1 MILTCFPFQWWV
13 FKVRDHDGVGSDD
26 DLGEALVEIDPY
38 VAARQTK
45 KVRLGSTG
53 KAYLY
58 ITPM

>member
-1 MILTCFPFQWWV
+1 V